1 MEVCTMTENV
11 MVVEYVCTLNNKEF
25 VQYAMYNKLVITEK
39 EVKKLINS
47 GMVDYDDRVIV
58 LNQKQFEFLR
68 KS

>member
-1 MEVCTMTENV
+1 MTENV